1 MKYLVLILFLFS
13 QISLAQTPPLPTESS
28 EVVPSMEKPADST
41 FEEVVEEA
49 KPIEAEKP
57 KPIAEKIEK
66 GALTSRENRSAS
78 TGTFMFGWEPFATWI
93 PSKWGL
99 SYTQILNEKWSIEL
113 EYYTASIDSSYV
125 GVDLGVVK
133 ERRLTLQARKYI
145 GNSFHFSFGPVLSDF
160 HARLGSSIVATDYSS
175 SFSAQNL
182 GVAGGLGNRWQWS
195 NGVTF
200 GIDWFR
206 ISIPVIETKIED
218 DVLDDITDS
227 GDSEDIKNII
237 RTFNRVP
244 TFVILGLNIGYTF

>member
-1 MKYLVLILFLFS
+1 MKYLVLLLVFLS
-13 QISLAQTPPLPTESS
+13 QISFAQTSPLPTESS
-28 EVVPSMEKPADST
+28 EAIPVIEKPSESPIED
-41 FEEVVEEA
+41 VVDEA

-57 KPIAEKIEK
+57 KPIAEKIKK

-78 TGTFMFGWEPFATWI
+78 NGTFMVGWEPFATWI

-99 SYTQILNEKWSIEL
+99 SYTQILNEKWSIEI

-125 GVDLGVVK
+125 GVDLGAVK
-133 ERRLTLQARKYI
+133 ERRLTLQARKYT

-160 HARLGSSIVATDYSS
+160 NARLGSNIVASDYSS

-182 GVAGGLGNRWQWS
+182 GIAGGIGNRWQWS

-206 ISIPVIETKIED
+206 ISIPVITTKIKD
-218 DVLDDITDS
+218 DVLDDITNS

-244 TFVILGLNIGYTF
+244 TFVLFGLNVGYTF